1 MKEEDNNIIIVL
13 DDTDKE
19 LNKKRVLSGNVQ
31 VMKDLC
37 LLHPIFITDEL
48 KEYEYGN
55 AYIDPSTFLFYVY
68 KGNYVKGV
76 TELLPGY
83 IYKDEAG
90 NFFRVEPKT
99 PEEKEACHLNGKL
112 ADMNTTEIIHI
123 LKSQDECIVN
133 FQDSCKAFI
142 PPITNEDDILK
153 RAIKTVLM
161 EKNIDIDRYKD
172 RFPDKNAL
180 FNFKSVVKGDS
191 KVSMLLFERACNAF
205 NLKYTIVLD
214 EIKNPE
220 TDEPSLVVG
229 SKLNE
234 PVTVSSEDECAL

>member
-1 MKEEDNNIIIVL
+1 MKEDNNIIIVL
-13 DDTDKE
+13 DDDDKE
-19 LNKKRVLSGNVQ
+19 VNKKKVLSGNVK

-37 LLHPIFITDEL
+37 LLNPIFMEDDVT
-48 KEYEYGN
+48 EYEYGN
-55 AYIDPSTFLFYVY
+55 AYIDPESFIFYVF
-68 KGNYVKGV
+68 KGNYVEGV

-83 IYKDEAG
+83 IYKDKEG
-90 NFFRVEPKT
+90 KFIRVEPKT

-153 RAIKTVLM
+153 RAIKSVLL

-205 NLKYTIVLD
+205 NLKYTIILD

-220 TDEPSLVVG
+220 TNEPSLVVG
-229 SKLNE
+229 TKLNA
-234 PVTVSSEDECAL
+234 PVIVSSEDKCEL